1 MPDRPATLRDVAAAA
16 GVHPATASRALNP
29 ETRLLVSEET
39 ARRVS
44 AVAAEL
50 GYRPNPVARSLRT
63 RRSHTVGVLIP
74 DLNNP
79 IFPPIVRGLEDKLAA
94 AGYVA
99 LLGNTDADAS
109 RERKLFEQMRA
120 RHVDGFV
127 LATATL
133 HDRLLAEAAAAE
145 LPVVL
150 MNRLAQD
157 YSFPAVSVDNE
168 QGSRMAVTHLAK
180 LGHTRIAHIAG
191 PQEASTGVG
200 RLRGF
205 RDGMASCGLEVAE
218 DLIAYAAR
226 YTVEEGTRCGRELLA
241 AHGDITAVAAANDM
255 LAVGCYAALDEAGR
269 RCPDDISVIGFN
281 DMPFIDRLRP
291 PLTSVRFPH
300 YQLGTEA
307 AQLLLERISGAGGPV
322 KILYLA
328 PELIVRGSTAE
339 PAAAPAQA
347 APARLE
353 DAGQAGSPPVPLR
366 SVPSRAA
373 RGRSL
378 PPLAGERQAV
388 ADRHHDQVHA
398 VVGGGVIVEI
408 PDGYHGRVVVAG
420 VDDPAMGERVVHH
433 DQTAGAYPRHDLA
446 PVAEVAVLVSVD
458 EREVE
463 QLLIRQRAQ
472 RLDGRAEPQLDPVL
486 QSRLLPVLPGYRGP
500 LLVDVTA
507 NQPSAVRQPA
517 GNADRGVPG
526 KGADLDGRRG
536 PGELS
541 EQRHERPL
549 LGGDGQTGLVGEQIS
564 GLVRQFPEDGVRRA
578 AVRSEIRVEVET
590 DLLAAPRHGTTL

>member
-1 MPDRPATLRDVAAAA
+1 MPDRPPTLRDVAAAA

-39 ARRVS
+39 ARRVI
-44 AVAAEL
+44 AAAAAM

-63 RRSHTVGVLIP
+63 RRSHSVGVLIP

-99 LLGNTDADAS
+99 LLGNTDADAN
-109 RERKLFEQMRA
+109 RERRLFEQMRA

-150 MNRLAQD
+150 MNRLAPD
-157 YSFPAVSVDNE
+157 YSFPSVSVDNE
-168 QGSRMAVTHLAK
+168 QGSRMAVTHLAR

-191 PQEASTGVG
+191 PQEASTSVG

-205 RDGMASCGLEVAE
+205 RDGMASHGLGVDE

-226 YTVEEGTRCGRELLA
+226 YTVEEGMRCGRELLA

-269 RCPDDISVIGFN
+269 QCPDDISVIGFN

-307 AQLLLERISGAGGPV
+307 AQLLLERINGGGGPV

-328 PELIVRGSTAE
+328 PEFIVRGSTAE
-339 PAAAPAQA
+339 PLAAAAQA
-347 APARLE
+347 TPARFE
-353 DAGQAGSPPVPLR
+353 DAGKAGNPPVPLR
-366 SVPSRAA
+366 PVSSRAA
-373 RGRSL
+373 RGRPL

-398 VVGGGVIVEI
+398 VVGSGVIVEI
-408 PDGYHGRVVVAG
+408 PDGDHGRVVVAR
-420 VDDPAMGERVVHH
+420 VDDAAMRERVVHH
-433 DQTAGAYPRHDLA
+433 DQAAGAYPRYDLA
-446 PVAEVAVLVSVD
+446 PVAEVAVLVGID

-463 QLLIRQRAQ
+463 QLLVRQRAQ
-472 RLDGRAEPQLDPVL
+472 RVDGRAESQLYPVREA
-486 QSRLLPVLPGYRGP
+486 RLLPVLPGHRGP

-507 NQPSAVRQPA
+507 QQASAVRQPP

-526 KGADLDGRRG
+526 EGADLDGGRG
-536 PGELS
+536 PGDLG
-541 EQRHERPL
+541 QQGHERPL
-549 LGGDGQTGLVGEQIS
+549 LGGDGQVGLVRELLS
-564 GLVRQFPEDGVRRA
+564 GLVRQLPEDGVRRA
-578 AVRSEIRVEVET
+578 AVRGEVGVEVEA
-590 DLLAAPRHGTTL
+590 DLLGTPRHETTL

>member
-39 ARRVS
+39 ARRVT
-44 AVAAEL
+44 AVAAEM

-133 HDRLLAEAAAAE
+133 HDRLLAEAAEAE

-168 QGSRMAVTHLAK
+168 QGARMAVTHLAR

-205 RDGMASCGLEVAE
+205 RDGMASAGLEVDE

-255 LAVGCYAALDEAGR
+255 LAVGCYAAIDDAGR
-269 RCPDDISVIGFN
+269 QCPGDISVIGFN

-339 PAAAPAQA
+339 PLAAAAPAS
-347 APARLE
+347 LE
-353 DAGQAGSPPVPLR
+353 DAGQAGHQPVPLR
-366 SVPSRAA
+366 SVPSRGA

-388 ADRHHDQVHA
+388 ADRHHDEVHA
-398 VVGGGVIVEI
+398 VVRGGVIVEI
-408 PDGYHGRVVVAG
+408 PDGYHARVVVAR
-420 VDDPAMGERVVHH
+420 VDDPAVGERVVHH
-433 DQTAGAYPRHDLA
+433 DQTAGAYPRNDLA
-446 PVAEVAVLVSVD
+446 PVAEVAVLVGID

-463 QLLIRQRAQ
+463 QFGIRQRAQ
-472 RLDGRAEPQLDPVL
+472 RLDGRGEP
-486 QSRLLPVLPGYRGP
+486 
-500 LLVDVTA
+500 
-507 NQPSAVRQPA
+507 
-517 GNADRGVPG
+517 
-526 KGADLDGRRG
+526 
-536 PGELS
+536 
-541 EQRHERPL
+541 
-549 LGGDGQTGLVGEQIS
+549 
-564 GLVRQFPEDGVRRA
+564 
-578 AVRSEIRVEVET
+578 
-590 DLLAAPRHGTTL
+590 